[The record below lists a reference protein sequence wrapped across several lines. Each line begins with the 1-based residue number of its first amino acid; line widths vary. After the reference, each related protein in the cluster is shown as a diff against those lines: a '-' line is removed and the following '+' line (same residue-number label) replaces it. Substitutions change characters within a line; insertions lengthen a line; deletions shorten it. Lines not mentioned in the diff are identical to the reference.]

1 MHMANSVVPLDLLG
15 KVEQV
20 SGVDKV
26 EPVAFF
32 SGKVNVGKKEV
43 IGYIAGIGSTAEM
56 GGPWRMAAGSPSP
69 EPGEAVIPKSL
80 AESQKL
86 RIGDRVQVLE
96 KWFKISGLSLETEG
110 IATNFIVMN
119 IKDAHSLHSQ
129 QGAAN
134 YLLVR
139 AKEGNSSLELTRR
152 IEEQVPQ
159 ISVFSRQV
167 FAENDR
173 QIAIQMGMD
182 IIKAMSVAAMVI
194 GLMVIM
200 LTIYT
205 ATVEKSRE
213 YGILKAIG
221 AGNFQLFGVVLIQS
235 LVSTLTGFLVGT
247 AVTWGVSKLV
257 AVLTPKVYILLEP
270 APVGQTFLLILGM
283 ALVASLLPTWRIA
296 RTDPM
301 VVFSK
306 S

>member
-1 MHMANSVVPLDLLG
+1 M
-15 KVEQV
+15 
-20 SGVDKV
+20 
-26 EPVAFF
+26 
-32 SGKVNVGKKEV
+32 GKKEV
-43 IGYIAGIGSTAEM
+43 IGYIVGIGSAGEM
-56 GGPWRMAAGSPSP
+56 GGPWRMASGSPNP
-69 EPGEAVIPKSL
+69 VPGEAVIPKSL

-86 RIGDRVQVLE
+86 GIGDRVQVLE

-110 IATNFIVMN
+110 IATNFIFMN
-119 IKDAHSLHSQ
+119 IEDAHSLHSQ

-139 AKEGNSSLELTRR
+139 AKEARNSQALIKR

-167 FAENDR
+167 FAESDR
-173 QIAIQMGMD
+173 QVAIQMGLD

-200 LTIYT
+200 LTLYT

-221 AGNFQLFGVVLIQS
+221 AGNGQLFWVVLIQS
-235 LVSTLTGFLVGT
+235 LFSTLTGFLVGT
-247 AVTWGVSKLV
+247 AATWGVSKLV
-257 AVLTPKVYILLEP
+257 AVITPKVYILLEP
-270 APVGQTFLLILGM
+270 AAVGQTFPLILSM
-283 ALVASLLPTWRIA
+283 ALIASLLPAWRIA

-301 VVFSK
+301 IVFSK